1 MATND
6 ALLTTLPP
14 GATTPS
20 AVGVAGNGKAQ
31 ATAVLLQEGGS
42 SYPQPDQLQ
51 MTGRQKLWLV
61 CLVIIKRVR
70 FLAIVAGVGVFLG
83 YWDTV
88 KLHLNRWTHPRSAA
102 VRQVPGGKEFFCP
115 MEPQVTRSSYE
126 PNGNVPNCPICGM
139 PLSLH
144 DKPAEEELPPG
155 VTGRVNLSPERVVMA
170 GIKTATIGYWPM
182 SRQTKSMGH
191 IACNESRVSRVVSRV
206 DGYVGKLYVNNT
218 FTRVHKGDPLAEI
231 HSPELY
237 GASRE
242 LVLAVKGNAGSELNC
257 LGAGGTSSGSG
268 SILAIS
274 TAWRPRASL

>member
-20 AVGVAGNGKAQ
+20 AVRVAGNGKAQ

-126 PNGNVPNCPICGM
+126 PNGDVPNCPICGM

-191 IACNESRVSRVVSRV
+191 IACDESRVSRSSAAWTATSESFTFTTRSLAFQGRSPGRDSQPGTVLAFRPVGARRQGQRRQRV
-206 DGYVGKLYVNNT
+206 D
-218 FTRVHKGDPLAEI
+218 
-231 HSPELY
+231 
-237 GASRE
+237 
-242 LVLAVKGNAGSELNC
+242 C
-257 LGAGGTSSGSG
+257 LGEEEPPPARGRYWRYRPHGG
-268 SILAIS
+268 
-274 TAWRPRASL
+274 RASL

>member
-14 GATTPS
+14 GTTTPS

-126 PNGNVPNCPICGM
+126 PNGDVPNCPICGM

-191 IACNESRVSRVVSRV
+191 IACDESRVSRVVSRV
-206 DGYVGKLYVNNT
+206 DGYVGKLYVRQHVHSRSQGRSPGRDSQPGT
-218 FTRVHKGDPLAEI
+218 VWRFARV
-231 HSPELY
+231 
-237 GASRE
+237 GARRQGQRRQRVR
-242 LVLAVKGNAGSELNC
+242 LPRR
-257 LGAGGTSSGSG
+257 GGTSSGSG